1 MRSSPSDCNFFKKE
15 LKQPCIG
22 FALFFNPVK
31 FMTAIICYEPKK
43 IVWLG
48 ENWAVVKSKSGQ
60 ELFNL
65 LVSSIGRLSV
75 RVNCIKHITTT
86 Y

>member
-1 MRSSPSDCNFFKKE
+1 
-15 LKQPCIG
+15 
-22 FALFFNPVK
+22 
-31 FMTAIICYEPKK
+31 MTAIICYEPKK

-75 RVNCIKHITTT
+75 RVNRIKHITTT